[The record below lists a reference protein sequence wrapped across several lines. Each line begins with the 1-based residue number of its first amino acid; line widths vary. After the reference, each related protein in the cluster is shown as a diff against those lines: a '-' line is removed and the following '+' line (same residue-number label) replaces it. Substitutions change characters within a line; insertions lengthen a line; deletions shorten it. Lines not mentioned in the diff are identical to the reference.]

1 MERSMNIDVLF
12 ENDDV
17 CVINKP
23 SGVSV
28 HKDGRR
34 EEDTVADW
42 FVTQYPESSG
52 VGEPLLLTDGG
63 TVQRH
68 GIVHRLDKETSG
80 VMILAKTQDAF
91 EKLKEQFQA
100 RSVSKIYRLF
110 VSGEIQEAS
119 GVIDKAIGRS
129 RGNFRLRSA
138 EFGAK
143 PPLRDAQTNF
153 SVLARGGGY
162 SYVEAT
168 PKTGRMHQL
177 RVHFKARGNPI
188 VCDRLYMPRRECAL
202 GFSRLALHA
211 HSLAIYLPNGEPMTF
226 TAPLPEDFK
235 NAEQLVRTTPPI
247 TPERE
252 P

>member
-1 MERSMNIDVLF
+1 MNIEILF
-12 ENDDV
+12 ENDEV

-23 SGVSV
+23 SGMSV

-34 EEDTVADW
+34 EEETVADW
-42 FVTQYPESSG
+42 FVSHYPAAQG
-52 VGEPLLLTDGG
+52 VGEPLMLTDG
-63 TVQRH
+63 TTIERH

-91 EKLKEQFQA
+91 EKMKIQFQA

-110 VSGEIQEAS
+110 VEGEIKENT
-119 GVIDKAIGRS
+119 GTINKPIGRS
-129 RGNFRLRSA
+129 RGNFRLRSS

-143 PPLRDAQTNF
+143 PPLRDALTDF
-153 SVLARGGGY
+153 SVVVRGGGY

-211 HSLAIYLPNGEPMTF
+211 HSLSLLLPSGENMTF
-226 TAPLPEDFK
+226 TAPLPEDFLD
-235 NAEQLVRTTPPI
+235 AERAVRATPPI